1 MVFQVTPL
9 LGVNILIFCL
19 LVSLLSYA
27 GYRYLRHD
35 RSPVLF
41 AFVGYL
47 STLSLMEL
55 SVIFIKVVTVP
66 ELLRLG
72 YNVSNAVSIPLGIY
86 AGLWFILV
94 YTENERWV
102 NRWFVALAAVHVGG
116 LTAVLTLAPEFMYDF
131 VGLATRGP
139 VSVLGITFE
148 QWVVLERDLKLP
160 FLVHQLSIYVS
171 ALLGAAILFR
181 YLVRHRTDL
190 QVGQTAA
197 LIVGMVTPSAVNT
210 LLFLGLVPPSWTLSD
225 FGFLVTS
232 VAFAV
237 AIFRYRLFRVV
248 PVGRQR
254 LMATL
259 DDPVVMLD
267 ENRRVADTNE
277 AARELVGISR
287 GWRLMPVAE
296 FFAAVPAVQERLGD
310 GLDGETVTISATADD
325 DAGDGDIVPE
335 AVPASGPQHFEV
347 QVSPI
352 RSPTNDREGQL
363 LIFRDVT
370 GQVEY
375 SRQLEQQNERLERF
389 ASVVSHDLRNPL
401 MVAQSRLS
409 LVRQNHSSEHFEPMA
424 RSLDRMGDMVE
435 DILTIAR
442 AGGTVEPTDPVAL
455 DELART
461 AWSHTAM
468 GESTLELDELEDTAV
483 LADGDQLLH
492 VFENLYRNAAD
503 HNDRPVTVRVGTFDT
518 DDRDTIGLFVEDD
531 GTGVPADEDAD
542 FFEHGYTT
550 REEGTGLGLSIV
562 AEVVESHG
570 WDVRATDS
578 ATGGFRV
585 EITGIDLP
593 R

>member
-19 LVSLLSYA
+19 LVSLLTYA
-27 GYRYLRHD
+27 VYRYLRHD

-55 SVIFIKVVTVP
+55 SVIFVKLTTVP
-66 ELLRLG
+66 ELLKLG
-72 YNVSNAVSIPLGIY
+72 YNFSNAISIPLGIY
-86 AGLWFILV
+86 SGLWFILV
-94 YTENERWV
+94 YTENEGWV

-148 QWVVLERDLKLP
+148 QWVILERDLKLP
-160 FLVHQLSIYVS
+160 FLIHQLSIYAS

-181 YLVRHRTDL
+181 YLIRHRTDL
-190 QVGQTAA
+190 QAGQTGA
-197 LIVGMVTPSAVNT
+197 LIVGMVTPAAVNT
-210 LLFLGLVPPSWTLSD
+210 LLFLGIVPPSWTLSD

-232 VAFAV
+232 VAFAI

-254 LMATL
+254 LMEAL
-259 DDPVVMLD
+259 EDPVVMLD
-267 ENRRVADTNE
+267 EDRRVVDTNE
-277 AARELVGISR
+277 AVRGLVGISR

-296 FFAAVPAVQERLGD
+296 FFAAVPIVQNRLGD
-310 GLDGETVTISATADD
+310 GLDGETVTIPATD
-325 DAGDGDIVPE
+325 DAHDGDTVPE
-335 AVPASGPQHFEV
+335 PVPASGPQHFEV

-352 RSPTNDREGQL
+352 RSPTADREGEL

-401 MVAQSRLS
+401 MVAQSRLA
-409 LVRQNHSSEHFEPMA
+409 LVRQRLSSEHFEPIA
-424 RSLDRMGDMVE
+424 RNLDRMGDIVE

-442 AGGTVEPTDPVAL
+442 AGGAVEPTDPVAL
-455 DELART
+455 AELARA
-461 AWSHTAM
+461 AWGHTAM
-468 GESTLELDELEDTAV
+468 GESTLELDDLEETTV

-503 HNDRPVTVRVGTFDT
+503 HNDRPVTVRVGTFET
-518 DDRDTIGLFVEDD
+518 DGRGTIGLFVEDD
-531 GTGVPADEDAD
+531 GAGVPAEADAD
-542 FFEHGYTT
+542 LFEHGYTT
-550 REEGTGLGLSIV
+550 REDGTGFGLSIV

-570 WDVRATDS
+570 WSVRATDS
-578 ATGGFRV
+578 ATGGFRI
-585 EITGIDLP
+585 EITGIDP
-593 R
+593 AR